1 MILAVC
7 GGKGGVG
14 KSTLALNLACELDA
28 VAVDA
33 DLATPDLPRGR
44 GPDLHDVLAG
54 RAAPLEAVESVDGI
68 DLLPCSRSLAG
79 ARAADLTEL
88 PKALELVDRQ
98 FGRVVVDCPAGLA
111 RDVGYQ
117 IHGADAVVL
126 VTTPDRAALL
136 NAVRT
141 RHLAGELD
149 TPVASVVVN
158 RATSDEDREIA
169 ARAEGE
175 LGATTTLVPRR
186 EPLAESFRAGTPLR
200 DHDPDCGALTA
211 FETLTERIEE
221 SERQITEDAEPA

>member
-14 KSTLALNLACELDA
+14 KSTVSLNLARELDA

-44 GPDLHDVLAG
+44 GPDLHDVLSG
-54 RAAPLEAVESVDGI
+54 RAAPMEAVETVDSI
-68 DLLPCSRSLAG
+68 ELLPCGRSLAG

-88 PKALELVDRQ
+88 PNALSMVDRQ

-117 IHGADAVVL
+117 IHSADAVVL

-136 NAVRT
+136 NAFRT

-149 TPVASVVVN
+149 TPVVSVVVN
-158 RATSDEDREIA
+158 KATASEDRDIA
-169 ARAEGE
+169 TRVEDE
-175 LGATTTLVPRR
+175 LGAPTTVVPQRSA
-186 EPLAESFRAGTPLR
+186 LADSFRSGKPLR
-200 DHDPDCGALTA
+200 DAQPESPALSA

-221 SERQITEDAEPA
+221 SERQITENAEAA

>member
-14 KSTLALNLACELDA
+14 KSTVSLNLARELGA

-54 RAAPLEAVESVDGI
+54 RAAPMEAVESVDSI
-68 DLLPCSRSLAG
+68 DLLPCGRSLAG

-88 PKALELVDRQ
+88 PEALSMVDRQ
-98 FGRVVVDCPAGLA
+98 YGRVVVDCPAGLA

-117 IHGADAVVL
+117 IHSADAVVL

-136 NAVRT
+136 NAFRT

-149 TPVASVVVN
+149 TPVVSVVVN
-158 RATSDEDREIA
+158 KATASEDREIA
-169 ARAEGE
+169 ARVEDE
-175 LGATTTLVPRR
+175 LGAPTTVVPRR
-186 EPLAESFRAGTPLR
+186 SALADSFQNGRPLR
-200 DHDPDCGALTA
+200 DARPQSPALSA

-221 SERQITEDAEPA
+221 SERQIAENAEAV